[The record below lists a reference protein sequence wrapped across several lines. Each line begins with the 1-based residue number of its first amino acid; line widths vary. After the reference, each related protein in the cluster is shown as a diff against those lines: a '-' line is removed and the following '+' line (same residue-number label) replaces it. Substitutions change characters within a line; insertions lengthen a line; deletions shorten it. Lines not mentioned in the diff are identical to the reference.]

1 MLKLVPT
8 PDTIPDTTFA
18 VGGPQTALWRYKT
31 DPAVRVR
38 IVARARVD
46 AGGGRGDRPVWV
58 TYRRVLSDGSEG
70 PSTES
75 SWARFERV
83 FEPETA

>member
-38 IVARARVD
+38 IVARGRVV
-46 AGGGRGDRPVWV
+46 DRPVWV

-70 PSTES
+70 EQVES

-83 FEPETA
+83 FEPEAV